1 MAAKSKRRT
10 ERNISFEIKTQK
22 PLSVGEQVFVT
33 GSINMLGNWHPD
45 GFPLTRMGENLWFGS
60 AIVPADAVIEYKVT
74 RGSWDDEEVLEDGTA
89 PANGVIRAGG
99 DSTIRKI
106 VYGWKDGR

>member
-1 MAAKSKRRT
+1 MAAKPKRRT
-10 ERNISFEIKTQK
+10 ERNVSFEIKTQK

-33 GSINMLGNWHPD
+33 GNLNMFGHWSPD

-60 AIVPADAVIEYKVT
+60 AIVPADAVIEFKIT
-74 RGSWDDEEVLEDGTA
+74 RGSWDDEEILEDGTA
-89 PANGVIRAGG
+89 PVNGTIPASG
-99 DSTIRKI
+99 DVTVRRL